1 LQEARILRREVLGIW
16 RSLLDC
22 GRGDVATG
30 VVRGFDLGLIDVP
43 FAPSVYNRGETL
55 TARDLQGAV
64 RFLRTGNLRLDAE
77 VADFHAAKMED
88 RRRAEGIGRDR
99 DYLMVEA
106 DVLRI
111 ARERYG
117 AWPLDAREVDPAF
130 LALQAEHAMA

>member
-1 LQEARILRREVLGIW
+1 MLCHEVLAIW
-16 RSLLDC
+16 ESLVDC

-30 VVRGFDLGLIDVP
+30 VIRGFDLGLIDIP

-55 TARDLQGAV
+55 TARDVSGAI
-64 RFLRTGNLRLDAE
+64 RFLRTGNLRLDPE
-77 VADFHAAKMED
+77 VIDFHADRMDE

-117 AWPLDAREVDPAF
+117 AWPLDAREIDPAF
-130 LALQAEHAMA
+130 LALEGEHAVA